1 MSRKFAMDSMTYV
14 FWDTETTGLHKAFHV
29 PVEIGAV
36 VTDADLRTIRE
47 IDLRSRPPRFVLPE
61 PGALLTTR
69 RSITELLSR
78 TVSAY
83 QATSQFA
90 REVRVATP
98 TCFVTYNGVNF
109 DDPLMQHTFYRHLH
123 DPYLMMK
130 GSNCRVDLLRIV
142 QLAHAL
148 GLGDL
153 MVPKSDDGKVT
164 FKLDCIAPLNGF
176 EEKGAHSAVVD
187 ARAVHHLARL
197 LAKRAPELWDRAVRL
212 WARKDAV
219 RSLVSRCDVIVQ
231 FSWDWRKGGRP
242 SFKALVPLAP
252 GRSYSGDFVCL
263 DLSMDP
269 EEYSSLSPEELISE
283 VTIGPKPRP
292 ICTVR
297 LNGVPIVF
305 DANDPLVRG
314 RVPVEAEVLVDRAL
328 RIRRD
333 AGLRERVFEAVDM
346 SRGRFEE
353 PEYIEQQLYSGGFI
367 SNSDK
372 FALEQFHQTAPENKL
387 QVVRTLDDARLRHLG
402 ERLIYEEWPATLPL
416 DVYARLEAEL
426 RGRHLAQTE
435 RPWTTVSA
443 ALEAIN
449 ELLPSADDDGRKIL
463 LEYREYLSGLLP
475 LDKPAPEMI
484 DAPVPLLAAL
494 HTGESALARHDGQS
508 L

>member
-1 MSRKFAMDSMTYV
+1 MTPTNFV
-14 FWDTETTGLHKAFHV
+14 FWDTETTGLHKAFDV

-36 VTDADLRTIRE
+36 VTDAGLSPLRDI
-47 IDLRSRPPRFVLPE
+47 SFSCRPPRFVLPH
-61 PGALLTTR
+61 PGALVTTG
-69 RSITELLSR
+69 RSISDLLSR
-78 TVSAY
+78 PLSPY
-83 QATSQFA
+83 EATCRFA
-90 REVRVATP
+90 QEVRAATP
-98 TCFVTYNGVNF
+98 TCFVTYNGVRF

-130 GSNCRVDLLRIV
+130 EGSRRLDLLGLI
-142 QLAHAL
+142 QLAHTL
-148 GLGDL
+148 DRGDL
-153 MVPKSDDGKVT
+153 LVPTSDTGKVT
-164 FKLDCIAPLNGF
+164 FKLDRIAPLNGF
-176 EEKGAHSAVVD
+176 EEPGAHSAAVD
-187 ARAVHHLARL
+187 ARAVHHLAQL
-197 LAKRAPELWDRAVRL
+197 LAARAPELWDRALRV
-212 WARKDAV
+212 WSRKDAV
-219 RSLVSRCDVIVQ
+219 RNLIGSSDVIVQ

-242 SFKALVPLAP
+242 SFKPLAP
-252 GRSYSGDFVCL
+252 IGQGRSYAGDFVCL
-263 DLSMDP
+263 DLATDP
-269 EEYSSLSPEELISE
+269 EDYISLAPEDLISKI
-283 VTIGPKPRP
+283 TIGPKPRP

-305 DANDPLVRG
+305 NANDSLVHG
-314 RVPVEAEVLVDRAL
+314 RMPIEAEVLVDRAL

-333 AGLRERVFEAVDM
+333 ACLRERVFEAVDL

-353 PEYIEQQLYSGGFI
+353 PEHIEQQLYSGGFI
-367 SNSDK
+367 SNRDML
-372 FALEQFHQTAPENKL
+372 ALERFHQAAPENKL

-416 DVYARLEAEL
+416 DVHARLEAEL

-449 ELLPSADDDGRKIL
+449 ELLSSADDDGRKIL

-494 HTGESALARHDGQS
+494 QTGGSALARHDGQS